1 LYNQQQQSYQ
11 TANYRGNQAG
21 HDQYL
26 RSDSQQPT
34 SFGVGGTAFAS
45 GSFGA
50 PVASQYKGLQKTYQ
64 PTGYVQS
71 VYGQNQQQ
79 QSYGQQQFQ
88 SPSSFYTANY
98 RGNQPGHDQYLRAD
112 STQPSSFA
120 SATNTFSNQYQPTF
134 NNSQFGTVGSQYQS
148 QFYQPQFQNTQQQQF
163 HNSNYQG
170 NQPGHDQ
177 YLRADSTQP
186 SQIGRNVF

>member
-1 LYNQQQQSYQ
+1 MYNQQSYQ
-11 TANYRGNQAG
+11 TANYRGNQPG

-34 SFGVGGTAFAS
+34 SFGAGNAAFAS
-45 GSFGA
+45 GSFGT
-50 PVASQYKGLQKTYQ
+50 PVTSQYKGMQRTYQ
-64 PTGYVQS
+64 PTGFVQS

-79 QSYGQQQFQ
+79 SFNSQYQ
-88 SPSSFYTANY
+88 SPSSYHTANY

-112 STQPSSFA
+112 SVQPSSFIA
-120 SATNTFSNQYQPTF
+120 NQAPAQATFTNQYQPTLSS
-134 NNSQFGTVGSQYQS
+134 NFGLAGSQYQNQAN
-148 QFYQPQFQNTQQQQF
+148 QFYQPQFQSTQQF

-186 SQIGRNVF
+186 SQFGRSGF